1 MNFERS
7 EKEGKFLFLRR
18 LLAHRNTLR
27 AKASQS
33 VSCANKSR
41 SCHKMETKEWQYGT
55 TRALGNKSGGF
66 CEAVNCER
74 SEQEGKFLFAY
85 LMAPF

>member
-1 MNFERS
+1 MISATGTISWLRKDRIGEQKSAKLFCEAVNFERS

-18 LLAHRNTLR
+18 LLAHKNTLQ

-41 SCHKMETKEWQYGT
+41 FAKEVINGFDK
-55 TRALGNKSGGF
+55 RA
-66 CEAVNCER
+66 CE
-74 SEQEGKFLFAY
+74 LD
-85 LMAPF
+85 